1 MNAPTLADLIRAAGF
16 AQLAMVAAGLI
27 ACRKLEWTRQLAVLP
42 PVMRQ
47 LFWTYGGYILGANLF
62 FGIFCLAAPGAFLDR
77 SPAASGLCLYLAC
90 FWGARLILQF
100 TCFDRRAFGTGLFI
114 RLAEAVLVA
123 LVVFLLAAY
132 LLALGAHV
140 T

>member
-1 MNAPTLADLIRAAGF
+1 MNAFTLADLIRAAGF
-16 AQLAMVAAGLI
+16 AQLAMVGAGFI
-27 ACRKLEWTRQLAVLP
+27 ACRRLEWPRQLAGLA

-47 LFWTYGGYILGANLF
+47 LFWTYGGYILGTNLF
-62 FGIFCLAAPGAFLDR
+62 FGIFCLAAPGAFLDG
-77 SPAASGLCLYLAC
+77 SPAAVGLCLYLAC

-100 TCFDRRAFGTGLFI
+100 ACFDRGAFGTGPYI

-132 LLALGAHV
+132 LLALG
-140 T
+140 TNLT